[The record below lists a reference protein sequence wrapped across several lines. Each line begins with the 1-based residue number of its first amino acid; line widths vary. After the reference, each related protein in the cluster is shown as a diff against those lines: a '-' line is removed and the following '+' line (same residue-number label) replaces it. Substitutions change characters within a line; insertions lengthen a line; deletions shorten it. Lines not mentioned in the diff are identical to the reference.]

1 MAKVFYSYGHNMLGE
16 GNNSNISTINSRTVY
31 RITAA
36 WFIFVFVCFSF
47 FRHNYVSVTKH
58 DYAEMQKR
66 FIERSSEYSLIN
78 DSILLKSGA
87 FGGQQNLSFGHE
99 NYPKMRF
106 IDAIVFIGNT
116 FNTYFIRRPMSP

>member
-1 MAKVFYSYGHNMLGE
+1 MARVFYSYGHNMLSE
-16 GNNSNISTINSRTVY
+16 GNNSSISTINNRTVY

-47 FRHNYVSVTKH
+47 FRNNYVSVTKN
-58 DYAEMQKR
+58 DYVEIQKR
-66 FIERSSEYSLIN
+66 FIERSSDEYSLIN

-87 FGGQQNLSFGHE
+87 LGGKQNLSFSHE

-116 FNTYFIRRPMSP
+116 INTYFISP